1 MIRSALFLV
10 TITLLTTGTFYAQDI
25 PKINADTLAGGKIV
39 LPDAV
44 LGHPSIFNL
53 GFSRAGGDSTGRWGP
68 ELKKQFASNHDLRF
82 YSVAILQDAPKM
94 VRGMIRHGM
103 RGSTPKNEQDSFIL
117 IYEDEDAWKKFAG
130 FSNSDDAY
138 VVLLDSQGKILA
150 RVHGKTPDDAGMAI
164 LREAIAKISS
174 AKP

>member
-1 MIRSALFLV
+1 MRSVFLFLSAAFLM
-10 TITLLTTGTFYAQDI
+10 IGTLYAQEL
-25 PKINADTLAGGKIV
+25 PKVNADTLAGGKIV

-53 GFSRAGGDSTGRWGP
+53 GFSRAGGDATGRWGP
-68 ELKKQFASNHDLRF
+68 ELKKQLASNRDLHF

-117 IYEDEDAWKKFAG
+117 IYEDEDTWKKFAD

-138 VVLLDSQGKILA
+138 IVLVDPQGKILA
-150 RVHGKTPDDAGMAI
+150 RVHGKAPDNASVAT
-164 LREAIAKISS
+164 LRKALAETMK
-174 AKP
+174 